1 MNLLSRD
8 RILLIDDMPSIH
20 EDFRGILTPDTA
32 SSGLSEVEH
41 QLFGVQETAP
51 PPAFVLDCAI
61 GGEEGLELLKSAHLE
76 GRPYA
81 LAFVD
86 MRMPAGWDGMRT
98 IEELWAVDAQLQV
111 VICTAYSDEP
121 LGQALP
127 RLGSPDKLV
136 VLKKPFDPI
145 EVTQLARALV
155 SKWRLERQ
163 AADHLASLNRTM
175 RELQDG
181 ATELA
186 RSNREL
192 EQFAYVA
199 SRDLSE
205 PLRIMT
211 GYAQLLLKR
220 YKHQLDDDAREFMG
234 FIVDGAKRMRRL
246 IDDLLSYSRLGRDR
260 VQMGT
265 HSLDHALDAALG
277 NLGLILEDTG
287 AVIDRPGPLP
297 TLRCNLT
304 AMTQV
309 FQNLVGNALK
319 FRREDP
325 PLVRIAAQAD
335 EFGWTISIA
344 DNGIGISPQHFDRLF
359 VIFTRLHARTK
370 YDGTGTGLA
379 ICKKIVEQHGGR
391 IWIESIPGEGS
402 CFKFSLPEA
411 SAAPSARAGPSR

>member
-1 MNLLSRD
+1 MTCC
-8 RILLIDDMPSIH
+8 RI
-20 EDFRGILTPDTA
+20 RGW
-32 SSGLSEVEH
+32 
-41 QLFGVQETAP
+41 
-51 PPAFVLDCAI
+51 
-61 GGEEGLELLKSAHLE
+61 GG
-76 GRPYA
+76 
-81 LAFVD
+81 
-86 MRMPAGWDGMRT
+86 
-98 IEELWAVDAQLQV
+98 
-111 VICTAYSDEP
+111 
-121 LGQALP
+121 
-127 RLGSPDKLV
+127 
-136 VLKKPFDPI
+136 
-145 EVTQLARALV
+145 
-155 SKWRLERQ
+155 
-163 AADHLASLNRTM
+163 
-175 RELQDG
+175 
-181 ATELA
+181 
-186 RSNREL
+186 
-192 EQFAYVA
+192 
-199 SRDLSE
+199 
-205 PLRIMT
+205 
-211 GYAQLLLKR
+211 
-220 YKHQLDDDAREFMG
+220 
-234 FIVDGAKRMRRL
+234 
-246 IDDLLSYSRLGRDR
+246 DR